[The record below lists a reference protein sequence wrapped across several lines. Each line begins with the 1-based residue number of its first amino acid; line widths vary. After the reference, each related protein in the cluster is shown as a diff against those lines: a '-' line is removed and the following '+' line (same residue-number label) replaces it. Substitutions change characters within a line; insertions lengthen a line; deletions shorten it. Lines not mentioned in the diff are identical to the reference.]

1 MPTHK
6 NKALKEKQEAEKF
19 RKSEVSRLNLS
30 LPVEPSEDKNV
41 GFILNINCYNYNK
54 YIINACC
61 CRAS

>member
-41 GFILNINCYNYNK
+41 GFISNK
-54 YIINACC
+54 LL
-61 CRAS
+61 